1 MNELPCGKCIHYDP
15 VLGPGEKDTKRGW
28 CIKKSKYPAVEGPGQ
43 VFPPGVERVA
53 IGSLA
58 EPYLVGKRQVVPPCP
73 DAKEARFDQADKKR
87 EKQTVKDATGHRV
100 LM

>member
-28 CIKKSKYPAVEGPGQ
+28 CVKKSKYPAVEGPGQ
-43 VFPPGVERVA
+43 VFPVGATRVA

-58 EPYLVGKRQVVPPCP
+58 EPYLVKKDQVVPPCP
-73 DAKEARFDQADKKR
+73 DAKEARIDVLDKKR
-87 EKQTVKDATGHRV
+87 ASQTVKNAQGQRV
-100 LM
+100 LT